1 MPLNA
6 LSSFWGDYRVINL
19 SMTKKN
25 TYSKNYFNKYRDIF
39 FCLFLVICTL
49 SVYWRV
55 NNYDFVN
62 FDDKEYVYDNRY
74 VQGGL
79 TLENITWALSFTDK
93 VGTYWHPIA
102 WLSHMLDCQLYGLDA
117 GKHHLTSLMFHIAN
131 SLLLFLV
138 FKLMT
143 GSFCRSAAVAM
154 FFAIHPV
161 NVDTVAW
168 IAERKNVLSTF
179 FWILTMLTYIYYC
192 QQPSFYRYIPILL
205 FFSFGLMTKPMI
217 VTLPCVLLLL
227 DYWPLGRFSH
237 TRLNGNSFR
246 ESVKAALPN
255 SRPFT
260 PFQLLLEKIPL
271 FALAALSISLALL
284 SVKDHD
290 NVIPTALVPMML
302 RIANA
307 LVSYVKYIGKMILP
321 MDLAVIYP
329 YPDMVPMWKTIGSLM
344 LLVFISVFIIRSIR
358 KAPYLTIGWL
368 WYLGTLVPVLGLVQ
382 AGHWPAMADRFA
394 YVPFIGLYIIVAWGI
409 PELFKRWHHV
419 KRSLPI
425 IATAILFVF
434 MIITFF
440 QVGYWKNS
448 ITLFKHALAVTTNNY
463 VPHNNLGLALQAQ
476 GRLDDAINHYEES
489 LQIRPENERTYI
501 NLGVALKE
509 KGRTDDAIKHY
520 LEALRIKPDSEEA
533 HYNLANAL
541 KDKGRLDD
549 AIKHYVEALRINPED
564 EKAHVNLGFALQ
576 AQGRLDDAIKHY
588 VEALRIN
595 PEDEKAHN
603 NLAIALIYKGDL
615 DAAIIHFRKALQ
627 INPNYIN
634 AKKNLNRVLIQQ
646 KQRQ

>member
-1 MPLNA
+1 
-6 LSSFWGDYRVINL
+6 
-19 SMTKKN
+19 MTKKN
-25 TYSKNYFNKYRDIF
+25 THSKNSKNYFNKYRDIF

-55 NNYDFVN
+55 NSYDFVN

-93 VGTYWHPIA
+93 VGTYWHPLA
-102 WLSHMLDCQLYGLDA
+102 WFSHMLDCQLYGLDA
-117 GKHHLTSLMFHIAN
+117 GKHHLTSLMLHIAN

-143 GSFCRSAAVAM
+143 GAFWRSAAVAM

-179 FWILTMLTYIYYC
+179 FWILTMLTYVYYC

-227 DYWPLGRFSH
+227 DYWPLERFSH
-237 TRLNGNSFR
+237 ARLGGNSYR
-246 ESVKAALPN
+246 ENGKASVSSP
-255 SRPFT
+255 RVFT

-271 FALAALSISLALL
+271 FALAVLSISFSLL
-284 SVKDHD
+284 SVKDYD
-290 NVIPTALVPMML
+290 NVISTASVPMTL
-302 RIANA
+302 RVANA
-307 LVSYVKYIGKMILP
+307 LVSYVKYIGKIILP
-321 MDLAVIYP
+321 IDLAVIYP
-329 YPDMVPMWKTIGSLM
+329 YPDMMPIWKTIGSLM
-344 LLVFISVFIIRSIR
+344 LLVLISIFIIRSIR

-368 WYLGTLVPVLGLVQ
+368 WYLGTLVPVIGLVQ

-394 YVPFIGLYIIVAWGI
+394 YVPFIGLYVIVAWGI
-409 PELFKRWHHV
+409 PEFVKRWH
-419 KRSLPI
+419 KLKKFLPVA
-425 IATAILFVF
+425 ATAILFVF
-434 MIITFF
+434 MIITFI

-448 ITLFKHALAVTTNNY
+448 ITLFEHALAVTTNNY
-463 VPHNNLGLALQAQ
+463 IPHNNLGLALQAQ
-476 GRLDDAINHYEES
+476 GRLDDAIKHYEEA
-489 LQIRPENERTYI
+489 LRIRPENERTYI
-501 NLGVALKE
+501 NLGVALKG
-509 KGRTDDAIKHY
+509 KGRIDDAIKHY

-533 HYNLANAL
+533 HYNLGIAL
-541 KDKGRLDD
+541 QAQGRLDD
-549 AIKHYVEALRINPED
+549 AIKHYEEALRINPED
-564 EKAHVNLGFALQ
+564 EKAHINLGFALQ
-576 AQGRLDDAIKHY
+576 AQGRLDDAVKHFE
-588 VEALRIN
+588 EALRIN
-595 PEDEKAHN
+595 PDDEKAHN
-603 NLAIALIYKGDL
+603 NLAITLIYKGDL
-615 DAAIIHFRKALQ
+615 DGAIKHFRKALQ

-634 AKKNLNRVLIQQ
+634 AKINLNKVILQ